1 MQRDPLQQAAPELM
15 RGIAMHHPTN
25 VARDGLLAAGEEPAL
40 GAHLVTPRVGFTHHG
55 IYAGDGK
62 VIHYGSLAESLRYR
76 PVEEVSFARFAHD
89 HAVWIRARVAADLD
103 GETVVR
109 RARSRMGEDRY
120 SLFRNNCE
128 HFCEWC
134 RRGEQRSY
142 QVERIVEM
150 QRRVLPRPRA
160 DSAARPPTA
169 AGLGGMNSH
178 PTLLTHRA
186 SP

>member
-1 MQRDPLQQAAPELM
+1 MM
-15 RGIAMHHPTN
+15 RHPTN
-25 VARDGLLAAGEEPAL
+25 VVRDALLRSGEEPAL
-40 GAHLVTPRVGFTHHG
+40 GAHLVTPRAGFTHHG

-76 PVEEVSFARFAHD
+76 PVEEVSLARFAHE
-89 HAVWIRARVAADLD
+89 HAVWIRARAATDLD

-142 QVERIVEM
+142 QIERIVEM
-150 QRRVLPRPRA
+150 QRRMLP
-160 DSAARPPTA
+160 AASLA
-169 AGLGGMNSH
+169 L
-178 PTLLTHRA
+178 TLLLA
-186 SP
+186 LPLLWGLVA